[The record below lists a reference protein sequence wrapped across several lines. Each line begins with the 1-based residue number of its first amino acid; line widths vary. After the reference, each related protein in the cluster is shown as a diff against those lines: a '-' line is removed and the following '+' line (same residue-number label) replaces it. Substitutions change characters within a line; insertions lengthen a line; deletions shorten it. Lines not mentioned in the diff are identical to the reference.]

1 MWRAALERRLN
12 AIWYEGARPWPGLAL
27 LSRLYGWLRQ
37 RRLRRAERSPAQ
49 SLAVPVIVVGNLTAG
64 GSGKTP
70 LVAAVVDHLRQQGRH
85 PGVISRGYGRRG
97 DALRRVQPDS
107 SAIEVGDEPLLL
119 QRRCGVPVAVAADRR
134 LAAQALID
142 DDSAQVDVL
151 VADDG
156 LEHLGLPRQCEI
168 VVIDAR
174 RGFGNGR
181 LLPAGPLRAPPERAA
196 QAQLRVSN
204 GGDWPQAHRME
215 LRPSGLFRLQDGTP
229 LPLSWL
235 AGRDVSAAA
244 GIAHPQRFFDT
255 LTGLGA
261 RLMRCEALPD
271 HVDPAELRE
280 AVQDRSTP
288 WLITEKD
295 AMKLHSPWPAAEV
308 VVLTV
313 TAELPEAFWQMLWDC
328 LDTAAGSAAS

>member
-49 SLAVPVIVVGNLTAG
+49 SLAVPVIVVGDLTAG

-134 LAAQALID
+134 LAAQALIEAGYD
-142 DDSAQVDVL
+142 KLVVLAPRDTLLAVAEADVAE
-151 VADDG
+151 VTG
-156 LEHLGLPRQCEI
+156 MLEAAGEI
-168 VVIDAR
+168 VLSVGTIETGE
-174 RGFGNGR
+174 RGCTVRGA
-181 LLPAGPLRAPPERAA
+181 AGTWSAK
-196 QAQLRVSN
+196 
-204 GGDWPQAHRME
+204 GDWEATH
-215 LRPSGLFRLQDGTP
+215 
-229 LPLSWL
+229 L
-235 AGRDVSAAA
+235 A
-244 GIAHPQRFFDT
+244 
-255 LTGLGA
+255 
-261 RLMRCEALPD
+261 
-271 HVDPAELRE
+271 
-280 AVQDRSTP
+280 
-288 WLITEKD
+288 
-295 AMKLHSPWPAAEV
+295 
-308 VVLTV
+308 
-313 TAELPEAFWQMLWDC
+313 
-328 LDTAAGSAAS
+328 